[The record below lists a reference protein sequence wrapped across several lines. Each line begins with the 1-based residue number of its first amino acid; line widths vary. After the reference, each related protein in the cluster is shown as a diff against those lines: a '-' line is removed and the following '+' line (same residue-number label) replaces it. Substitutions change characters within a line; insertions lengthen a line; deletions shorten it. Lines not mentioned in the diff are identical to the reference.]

1 MRMTTRQLAWMV
13 AIWLASVAT
22 LGIAAFA
29 IRLLV
34 APHAAG

>member
-1 MRMTTRQLAWMV
+1 MRMTIKQLAWMA
-13 AIWLASVAT
+13 AIWIASVAT

>member
-1 MRMTTRQLAWMV
+1 MRMTTKQLAWLA

-22 LGIAAFA
+22 LGIAAFF
-29 IRLLV
+29 IRMLV